1 MKNLSGLVVV
11 AMLGL
16 LGVVGL
22 APAAQAY
29 PDVNFN
35 LTVNRQVVYGGQ
47 TFTATATSNVT
58 CDWTLVWNGQRSD
71 TTRTHTSSLFVT
83 TYTADAVT
91 KVTKIPLEGTCRY
104 TVPTERAAAGAHA
117 RLAARATWH
126 KTIMITVLP
135 RGSALPPTT
144 DTGLPN
150 TGGPSIWLLVAGFAL
165 AGSGAIAVARSRR
178 AVTA

>member
-1 MKNLSGLVVV
+1 MV
-11 AMLGL
+11 ATLGL
-16 LGVVGL
+16 LALVGL

-35 LTVNRQVVYGGQ
+35 LTVNRQVIYGGE

-58 CDWTLVWNGQRSD
+58 CDWTLVWNGQDSD

-83 TYTADAVT
+83 TYTADEVS
-91 KVTKIPLEGTCRY
+91 KVTKIPLQGTCEY
-104 TVPTERAAAGAHA
+104 TVPTARTAAHA
-117 RLAARATWH
+117 RSTARATWH

-144 DTGLPN
+144 GGTLPN
-150 TGGPSIWLLVAGFAL
+150 TGGPSLWLLVAGL
-165 AGSGAIAVARSRR
+165 GLTGIGVTAVARSRR
-178 AVTA
+178 LVTA